1 MVVLLCTEDSLI
13 LQHSELPGRLH
24 ELDEVIVVVNGRR
37 DSGVVV
43 VPLSTLNTAIS
54 VSVTEVSQ
62 EFEENLVFSHLS
74 GDDLRVE
81 GGVVDALKVG
91 GLDGATAIAVELEE
105 SLVDHGLA
113 LGVEFSLHM
122 RKDSFV
128 RVVFSNMVIYSRKL
142 CRRFSIFQ
150 I

>member
-142 CRRFSIFQ
+142 CRRFSRFQ